1 MLHESTIYRHINIIV
16 DGEESSDTEAEP
28 KGKKSKYKSDTETGA
43 KAKRSK
49 RRKGGDQNFLEA
61 PYTEQYHVK
70 KHIEGELDAI
80 DYWNLNPHS
89 SPDFADDELVGS

>member
-1 MLHESTIYRHINIIV
+1 MRAFFTIL
-16 DGEESSDTEAEP
+16 DGEESSGTETGP
-28 KGKKSKYKSDTETGA
+28 KGKKSKYKSDTETDG

-49 RRKGGDQNFLEA
+49 RRKGGDPHVLEA

-80 DYWNLNPHS
+80 DYWQLNPHS
-89 SPDFADDELVGS
+89 SPDFADDELVRFFQH